1 MEKEKIKMT
10 MTIED
15 VLAQLNPKLRKTVMS
30 GDSIPATQYAATP
43 SYGLNKA
50 LNGGLPYGRQVL
62 IWGSKSS
69 AKSSLCLQTVALAQK
84 EGKICA
90 WIDAEMSYDK
100 DWAELLGVD
109 SSKLIVSQCRTIN
122 EMVDIGTNLMN
133 AGVDLIVVDSIT
145 SLLPAIYFEKDSD
158 ELKQLE
164 NTKQIGAESR
174 DFSNAWKMINYA
186 NNKVKPTLFILI
198 SQSRNN
204 ISAMYTSQQPTGGQ
218 ATKFY
223 SSTVIKLFSSESD
236 NQAIKGKIPVGD
248 KLIEEKIGRKI
259 RWDLQFSKTSPGF
272 QSGEYDFYFRGNLVG
287 VDSIADLIDT
297 AELMGIV
304 ERTGAWYLLPDGS
317 KVQGREGF
325 INKVRE
331 DKELFANILNKVKQF
346 G

>member
-1 MEKEKIKMT
+1 MT
-10 MTIED
+10 VTVED
-15 VLAQLNPKLRKTVMS
+15 VLAQLNPKLRKGVMIGDTV
-30 GDSIPATQYAATP
+30 PETQYAPTP
-43 SYGLNKA
+43 SFGLNRA

-69 AKSSLCLQTVALAQK
+69 AKSSLCLQMIAEAQK

-100 DWAELLGVD
+100 EWATRLGVD
-109 SSKLIVSQCRTIN
+109 TSKLIVTQTRTIN
-122 EMVDIGTNLMN
+122 EMVDVGVQLME

-174 DFSNAWKMINYA
+174 DFSNAWKMLNYA
-186 NNKVKPTLFILI
+186 NNKVKPTLLVLI

-236 NQAIKGKIPVGD
+236 NQAIKGKINVGD
-248 KLIEEKIGRKI
+248 KLIEEKIGRKV
-259 RWDLQFSKTSPGF
+259 RWELQFSKTSPAF
-272 QSGEYDFYFRGNLVG
+272 QSGEYDFYFRGDNVG
-287 VDSIADLIDT
+287 VDTIGDLVDT

-304 ERTGAWYLLPDGS
+304 ERTGAWYVLPDGT

-325 INKVRE
+325 INRVRE
-331 DKELFANILNKVKQF
+331 DLDLQDMIKGKVSE
-346 G
+346 

>member
-1 MEKEKIKMT
+1 MT
-10 MTIED
+10 VSVED
-15 VLAQLNPKLRKTVMS
+15 VIAQLNPKLRKSILV
-30 GDSIPATQYAATP
+30 GDAVPKTEYAATP
-43 SYGLNKA
+43 SYGLNRA

-69 AKSSLCLQTVALAQK
+69 AKSSLCLQTIGLAQK

-100 DWAELLGVD
+100 AWAESLGVD
-109 SSKLIVSQCRTIN
+109 TSKLIVSQARTIN
-122 EMVDIGTNLMN
+122 EMVEVGVSLIE
-133 AGVDLIVVDSIT
+133 AGVDIIVVDSIT

-174 DFSNAWKMINYA
+174 DFSNAWKMLNYA
-186 NNKVKPTLFILI
+186 NNKVKPTLLILI

-204 ISAMYTSQQPTGGQ
+204 INAMYTSQQPTGGQ

-223 SSTVIKLFSSESD
+223 SSTVVKLFSSESD
-236 NQAIKGKIPVGD
+236 NQALKGKIYVGD
-248 KLIEEKIGRKI
+248 KAIEEKIGRKV
-259 RWDLQFSKTSPGF
+259 RWELQFSKTSPAF
-272 QSGEYDFYFRGNLVG
+272 QSGEYDFYFRGDNLGIDG
-287 VDSIADLIDT
+287 VADLVDT

-325 INKVRE
+325 VNRVRE
-331 DKELFANILNKVKQF
+331 DLDLQDMIKAKIS

>member
-1 MEKEKIKMT
+1 MSVSL
-10 MTIED
+10 ED
-15 VLAQLNPKLRKTVMS
+15 VLAQLNPKLRKNILV
-30 GDSIPATQYAATP
+30 GDEVPKTEYAKTP
-43 SYGLNKA
+43 SFGLNRA

-62 IWGSKSS
+62 VWGSKSS
-69 AKSSLCLQTVALAQK
+69 AKSSLCLQIIAEAQK

-100 DWAELLGVD
+100 DWAEKLGVD
-109 SSKLIVSQCRTIN
+109 VTKLIVSQARTIN
-122 EMVDIGTNLMN
+122 EMVDVGVQLME
-133 AGVDLIVVDSIT
+133 AGVDVIVVDSIT
-145 SLLPAIYFEKDSD
+145 SLLPAIYFEKDSN
-158 ELKQLE
+158 ELKALE

-186 NNKVKPTLFILI
+186 NNKIKPTLFILI

-204 ISAMYTSQQPTGGQ
+204 INAMYTSQQPTGGQ

-236 NQAIKGKIPVGD
+236 NQALKGKIHVGD
-248 KLIEEKIGRKI
+248 KVIEEKIGRKV
-259 RWDLQFSKTSPGF
+259 RWELQFSKTSPAF
-272 QSGEYDFYFRGNLVG
+272 QSGEYDFYFRGDNLG
-287 VDSIADLIDT
+287 VDSVGDLVDT

-325 INKVRE
+325 VNKVRE
-331 DKELFANILNKVKQF
+331 DLDLQNMIKAKIS